1 MRAVGVQEKG
11 LGKLELGNQVEQK
24 GADFEGAAKSLHFG
38 GE

>member
-1 MRAVGVQEKG
+1 MQEKG